1 MRKNKGNST
10 AIVVL
15 IILVI
20 SAAIIYFIWA
30 GKGTT
35 GTPVAQDKTTREIQT
50 QGTSTEVSAIES
62 DLNATS
68 FTSIDSDL
76 SDIEK
81 ELNTALA
88 E

>member
-10 AIVVL
+10 AIIVF

-35 GTPVAQDKTTREIQT
+35 IGTPAVDTTTKAIQT
-50 QGTSTEVSAIES
+50 QGASTETSAIET

-68 FTSIDSDL
+68 FTAVDSDL

-81 ELNTALA
+81 ELNTALS